1 MKNWFLVPAL
11 LVAFTTAH
19 AADLPPQ
26 GMSMA
31 KVQKNYGVPV
41 SKLKAVGHPPIT
53 RWIYP
58 DYTVVFEY
66 KHVVQSV
73 RMVKEDAPVTTAT
86 MPQETPTS
94 TPAPNEATLNV
105 EVQQ

>member
-11 LVAFTTAH
+11 LVAFTTTH

-31 KVQKNYGVPV
+31 KVQQNYGVPV

-53 RWIYP
+53 RWVYS

-73 RMVKEDAPVTTAT
+73 RMVKEDSPVVNNAAI
-86 MPQETPTS
+86 PNDA
-94 TPAPNEATLNV
+94 TPAANEATLNV

>member
-11 LVAFTTAH
+11 LVAFTTTH

-31 KVQKNYGVPV
+31 KVQKNYGVPL
-41 SKLKAVGHPPIT
+41 SKRKAVGRPPIT
-53 RWIYP
+53 RWNYA
-58 DYTVVFEY
+58 DYTVTFEY

-73 RMVKEDAPVTTAT
+73 RIVKGDAPAVNNDATA
-86 MPQETPTS
+86 PNA
-94 TPAPNEATLNV
+94 TPAANEATLNV

>member
-11 LVAFTTAH
+11 LVAFTTTH

-26 GMSMA
+26 GMNMA

-41 SKLKAVGHPPIT
+41 SKLKAVGYPPIT

-73 RMVKEDAPVTTAT
+73 RMVKEDAPVVDNTA
-86 MPQETPTS
+86 MPATIPE
-94 TPAPNEATLNV
+94 ANEATLNV